1 MFREGRTKAVG
12 NVNKIIPYV
21 PAIVAKEPKKT
32 GGQQLRGDGKKRQQ
46 GSGHRDPTQR
56 IVPTGLAPRSPLDPR
71 HAWTPGGDAGAS
83 R

>member
-12 NVNKIIPYV
+12 NVNKIITYV

-46 GSGHRDPTQR
+46 GSGHRDP
-56 IVPTGLAPRSPLDPR
+56 L
-71 HAWTPGGDAGAS
+71 PGQAGQLQQPVQA
-83 R
+83 